1 MSLASL
7 LNDPKHW
14 QDRAAQAESLA
25 DQISDVVGKATA
37 LSIAEDYARL
47 GRRAEKRPLVRLD
60 GAETGDRASNPA
72 AAAVDHADHLPGGGR
87 PESRNRA
94 ARTAWSADCETARL
108 VPAYSVPRRWGMG
121 SRIPDRVARSAIA

>member
-1 MSLASL
+1 MSLALL

-14 QDRAAQAESLA
+14 QAGPAQAESLA

-72 AAAVDHADHLPGGGR
+72 AAAQPADQAV
-87 PESRNRA
+87 RA
-94 ARTAWSADCETARL
+94 ARLRLSGRSIMPITYLVVAAIVGIVAYLIAWS
-108 VPAYSVPRRWGMG
+108 
-121 SRIPDRVARSAIA
+121 

>member
-14 QDRAAQAESLA
+14 QDRAAQAEALA

-47 GRRAEKRPLVRLD
+47 GRRAEKRPSVRLD
-60 GAETGDRASNPA
+60 GAETGERASNPA
-72 AAAVDHADHLPGGGR
+72 AGAQSASRPCGPPGWCSRAGRSCRSLTWSLPR
-87 PESRNRA
+87 S
-94 ARTAWSADCETARL
+94 SASSPT
-108 VPAYSVPRRWGMG
+108 
-121 SRIPDRVARSAIA
+121 